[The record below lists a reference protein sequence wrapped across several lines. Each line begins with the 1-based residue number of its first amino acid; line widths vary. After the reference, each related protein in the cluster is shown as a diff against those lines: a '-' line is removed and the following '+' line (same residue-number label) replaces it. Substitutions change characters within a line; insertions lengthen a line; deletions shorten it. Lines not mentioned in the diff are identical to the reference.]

1 MLYLGSATESRKMT
15 KPDYFS
21 LWNESE
27 NGGLPVI
34 EAVAVAFAVNY
45 SSDAVAVVV
54 TSGGIGT
61 QKKILLKR
69 DRAWTSNSAF
79 RGQSSA

>member
-1 MLYLGSATESRKMT
+1 MPAAALVKYPHLSV
-15 KPDYFS
+15 
-21 LWNESE
+21 WNESDE
-27 NGGLPVI
+27 NGGFPVI
-34 EAVAVAFAVNY
+34 EAVAVAFAANY

-61 QKKILLKR
+61 QKKILLRR